1 MDSKSNSTSSNLLHI
16 QSTPLSLEQ
25 SQSLESLEF
34 DFALCHTYGWCDC
47 CYRY

>member
-1 MDSKSNSTSSNLLHI
+1 MDSKSKLTSSNLLHI
-16 QSTPLSLEQ
+16 QSTPLSSEQ
-25 SQSLESLEF
+25 SQTLEF

>member
-1 MDSKSNSTSSNLLHI
+1 MDSKSKSTSSNLVNL
-16 QSTPLSLEQ
+16 QTPLSSEQ
-25 SQSLESLEF
+25 SLEF

>member
-1 MDSKSNSTSSNLLHI
+1 MDSKSKSTSSNLLHL
-16 QSTPLSLEQ
+16 QRLESLET
-25 SQSLESLEF
+25 LESLEF